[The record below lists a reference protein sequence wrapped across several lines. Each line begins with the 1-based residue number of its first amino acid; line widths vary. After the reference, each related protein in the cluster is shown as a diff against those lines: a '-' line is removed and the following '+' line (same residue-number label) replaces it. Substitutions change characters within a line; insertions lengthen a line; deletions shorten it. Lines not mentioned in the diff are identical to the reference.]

1 MATKKQ
7 TQKQKSLKALRQV
20 IAGTRCY
27 DCGSPIKNHH
37 TKSCEMAPKGAV
49 RDLPQ
54 VPFAQYW
61 DRNAIQPSD
70 VATLA
75 AMKDRKV
82 FGY

>member
-7 TQKQKSLKALRQV
+7 TQKQKSLKALRQ
-20 IAGTRCY
+20 ICEGTRCY

-37 TKSCEMAPKGAV
+37 TKNCEMAPKGAV
-49 RDLPQ
+49 RDLPN
-54 VPFAQYW
+54 VLHAQWW

-70 VATLA
+70 TATLA
-75 AMKDRKV
+75 AMKDRKE